1 MESKQRRNFAVLSRA
16 HRRPS
21 RRDTRQRLKREKKKR
36 KERKFGKTFAE
47 FQTLYIYFAL
57 AIYPFPVVE
66 SRFRFDGKRIQR
78 SRDAICD
85 SKTLLLQ
92 DPFALLFHRG

>member
-1 MESKQRRNFAVLSRA
+1 MESKRRRNFAVLSSLSSA
-16 HRRPS
+16 ISSEHAVAF
-21 RRDTRQRLKREKKKR
+21 KEKKR
-36 KERKFGKTFAE
+36 KEWKFGKTFAE

-57 AIYPFPVVE
+57 AIYLFPVVE